1 MDIKDIKI
9 RDGKITTIF
18 GERRCGMTTLLC
30 SHIGKALEDGKRVL
44 LVSYMMNCAMEC
56 KKRLIDMYNNSLSYD
71 KLDVISVSSLED
83 RLMGNRY
90 DLVVFDTP
98 HIFHTDWDHIM
109 VVLRGCGSPCV
120 IGITWEGIDS
130 NEEVLN
136 TLKKVKKLSDY
147 SYRVIY
153 SDAESGISIEMVK
166 DVDKEL
172 SFARCNSFI
181 LGLDK
186 ISEIPE
192 YFVNGIKFLGNDHF
206 EVRIKHIFG
215 YSIQEMV
222 NSFKNYEDLELSY
235 LDAYGS
241 VIERWVYKRVELVD
255 YEIGDLDYS
264 NDEGHEFKILIR
276 FGKMECIVNG

>member
-1 MDIKDIKI
+1 MDIRGIKI

-30 SHIGKALEDGKRVL
+30 SHIGKALEDGERVL
-44 LVSYMMNCAMEC
+44 LVSHMMNCAIEC
-56 KKRLIDMYNNSLSYD
+56 KKRLIDMYNNSISYD

-90 DLVVFDTP
+90 DLVVFDTLD
-98 HIFHTDWDHIM
+98 IFETDWGRLVSIIHGH
-109 VVLRGCGSPCV
+109 RCPCV
-120 IGITWEGIDS
+120 IGITWEDIDS
-130 NEEVLN
+130 DEEVLN
-136 TLKKVKKLSDY
+136 VLKKVKRLSDY
-147 SYRVIY
+147 SYRVVY
-153 SDAESGISIEMVK
+153 SDAERKRSIKTVK

-172 SFARCNSFI
+172 SFARCNRFI

-255 YEIGDLDYS
+255 YEIGDLNYS

-276 FGKMECIVNG
+276 FGKMECIVNE